1 MCSLVHLSVS
11 GAILSVLYAFRLKNF
26 ISVHVELVPSSD
38 TGTPFKG
45 TAIAPEIIEPLQT
58 TKVKD
63 GKPVTLRC
71 RIKGTPMPTVA
82 WFRQSTQIPA
92 TEEFKIATDGDIAT
106 LTIEEV
112 YPEDSGKYTCV
123 AKNQAGTSSTSAE
136 LLVEGRCLLIL
147 SHLCLLYHDS
157 FMIPSYII
165 VTSPLLFSTHS
176 LYTSCL
182 FLISLSQAW
191 YNKPSISSVIA
202 ETTFKENC
210 LCPYSI
216 LKFHFILFLSLK
228 KINIWTT

>member
-1 MCSLVHLSVS
+1 MHFQTVNYNFFFYIALYIICLAIQLLFHLFLLIHSVFLSNHVPNFLFFALFLETIYNFAIKCALLVHLSVA
-11 GAILSVLYAFRLKNF
+11 GAILSVLYAFRLKNC
-26 ISVHVELVPSSD
+26 IPVHVELVPSYD

-92 TEEFKIATDGDIAT
+92 TEEFKIAIDGDVAT

-147 SHLCLLYHDS
+147 SP
-157 FMIPSYII
+157 F
-165 VTSPLLFSTHS
+165 
-176 LYTSCL
+176 
-182 FLISLSQAW
+182 
-191 YNKPSISSVIA
+191 
-202 ETTFKENC
+202 
-210 LCPYSI
+210 
-216 LKFHFILFLSLK
+216 
-228 KINIWTT
+228 